1 MRPYL
6 ALILSLALLTFGP
19 PAFPGQSPQD
29 LVYATSTQMLVRLRE
44 EKTAIEQE
52 PERLYELVSEIVL
65 PHFDFERM
73 GRWTLGKYWQRATDP
88 QRDQFIN
95 EFRSLLVRKYGS
107 ALAEYADEEIVY
119 LPFTMNENDTRVTVH
134 TEIKPASGAPVRI
147 AYRLH
152 RTDSSWKVYDVAIE
166 GISLVTNYRT
176 SFTST
181 IRQDGLEQ
189 LIRQLA
195 AINKGAGTTDS

>member
-1 MRPYL
+1 M
-6 ALILSLALLTFGP
+6 LT
-19 PAFPGQSPQD
+19 
-29 LVYATSTQMLVRLRE
+29 TLRQ
-44 EKTAIEQE
+44 EKTVIEQT

-73 GRWTLGKYWQRATDP
+73 GRWTLGKYWQHATDA
-88 QRDQFIN
+88 QRNQFIS

-119 LPFTMNENDTRVTVH
+119 LPFTMDEKDTRVTVH
-134 TEIKPASGAPVRI
+134 TEINPASGVPVHI

-152 RTDSSWKVYDVAIE
+152 RTDSGWKVYDLAIE

>member
-6 ALILSLALLTFGP
+6 AVILSLALLAFGP

-29 LVYATSTQMLVRLRE
+29 LVYATSTQMLIRLRE
-44 EKTAIEQE
+44 EKTVIEQA

-73 GRWTLGKYWQRATDP
+73 GRWTLGKYWQRATDS

-119 LPFTMNENDTRVTVH
+119 LPFTMSENDTRVTVH

-152 RTDSSWKVYDVAIE
+152 RTDSGWKVYDVAIE

>member
-1 MRPYL
+1 M
-6 ALILSLALLTFGP
+6 LT
-19 PAFPGQSPQD
+19 
-29 LVYATSTQMLVRLRE
+29 TLRQ
-44 EKTAIEQE
+44 EKTFIEQA

-73 GRWTLGKYWQRATDP
+73 GRWTLGKYWQRATEA
-88 QRDQFIN
+88 QRDQFMS

-119 LPFTMNENDTRVTVH
+119 LPFTMDENDTRVTVH
-134 TEIKPASGAPVRI
+134 TEIKPASGSPVHI

-152 RTDSSWKVYDVAIE
+152 RRDSGWKVYDVAIE

-181 IRQDGLEQ
+181 IREDGLEQ

-195 AINKGAGTTDS
+195 AINKGAGTRDS